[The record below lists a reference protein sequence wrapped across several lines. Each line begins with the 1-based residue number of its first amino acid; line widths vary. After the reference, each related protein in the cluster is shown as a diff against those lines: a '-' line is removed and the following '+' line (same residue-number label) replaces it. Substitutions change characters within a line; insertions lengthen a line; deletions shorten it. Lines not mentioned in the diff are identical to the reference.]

1 MVIFEIAELAELIVT
16 RQVLT
21 LLIVK
26 IRFAKMC

>member
-16 RQVLT
+16 PQVLT
-21 LLIVK
+21 LIVK